1 MVSMSAAHAAVFL
14 AAAKHFQVFI
24 LVRATNAAS
33 LGHIGQDYAVPKR
46 LDCKAKTADF
56 DVLLPQYGSK
66 QTAGLVTDPR
76 IVGATAYKPGKY
88 EKALSEWT
96 SFAPMIRPEVATLE
110 GQRAVMIVPHGG
122 QYFVNLDP
130 QSPRYGCIKFTSSG
144 YLNRGQ
150 YVHGDFDLYGIVPA
164 GDPQRNVRVG
174 ETMLNN
180 KHFRSPEFR
189 DVQYYVN
196 RLLGVPMVLHG
207 AQEGYGAEH
216 SDEVVDIF
224 HPDGKI
230 TISNNAA
237 EMSAIYQSLFKGRK
251 LFTKGG
257 AYEIVRGAFV
267 TPA

>member
-46 LDCKAKTADF
+46 LDCKAKTADL
-56 DVLLPQYGSK
+56 DVLLPEGAK
-66 QTAGLVTDPR
+66 QTAGLVTDPW

-88 EKALSEWT
+88 DKAMSEWQGFQT
-96 SFAPMIRPEVATLE
+96 MIHPKVRTLE
-110 GQRAVMIVPHGG
+110 GQRSVSVVPDGG
-122 QYFVNLDP
+122 QYFVDLDP
-130 QSPRYGCIKFTSSG
+130 RSPRYGCVKYTQG
-144 YLNRGQ
+144 YLNAGK
-150 YVHGDFDLYGIVPA
+150 YIHGDFDLYGIVAA
-164 GDPQRNVRVG
+164 GDRQRNVRVG
-174 ETMLNN
+174 ETMLGN

-196 RLLGVPMVLHG
+196 RLLGVTMVLHG

-224 HPDGKI
+224 HPDGKV
-230 TISNNAA
+230 TTSNNAA
-237 EMSAIYQSLFKGRK
+237 EMAEIYRTLFEGRK
-251 LFTKGG
+251 LFTNGRN
-257 AYEIVRGAFV
+257 YEIVRGRFV
-267 TPA
+267 TPR